1 MSLVLFCRSCG
12 RQVSSGEVRDGLC
25 LECRV
30 RDTLGDL
37 LPIVFVSGV
46 RIDALDKS
54 AGLLVGA
61 DDYVVKPFDPDELL
75 ARIRRL
81 MAERVRE
88 LVSDDAQA
96 AELLRKE
103 LEQARQSRYDI
114 RRR

>member
-12 RQVSSGEVRDGLC
+12 RQVSSAEVRDGLC

-30 RDTLGDL
+30 RDTLTDL
-37 LPIVFVSGV
+37 
-46 RIDALDKS
+46 R
-54 AGLLVGA
+54 
-61 DDYVVKPFDPDELL
+61 EEH
-75 ARIRRL
+75 RRL
-81 MAERVRE
+81 WMKRERYRQRGANVASIGRQIARVEDRMAERVRE
-88 LVSDDAQA
+88 LVPDDAQA